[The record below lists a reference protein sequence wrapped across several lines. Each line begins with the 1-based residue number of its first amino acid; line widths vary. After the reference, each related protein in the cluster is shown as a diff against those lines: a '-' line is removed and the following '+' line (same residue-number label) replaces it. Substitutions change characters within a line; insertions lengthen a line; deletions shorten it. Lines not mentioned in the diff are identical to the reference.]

1 MPTPE
6 TIADRIDRISVAS
19 GALVSWLTLAM
30 VLLTVVIVVM
40 RYVFDSGLVWMQETL
55 TWMHAAVFMLGAAY
69 TLQRDEHVRVDIF
82 YRGMSERR
90 RAIVDATGVVLFLLP
105 LCGFLIVEAWQY
117 VAASWSINEISRD
130 TGGLPYPAIPLLKSV
145 LLVMPLLVAFQGV
158 ALLIRSLLRIRKG
171 FPVSVS

>member
-1 MPTPE
+1 MPNRKM
-6 TIADRIDRISVAS
+6 IADEIDRISAAS

-40 RYVFDSGLVWMQETL
+40 RYVFDAGLVWMQETL

-82 YRGMSERR
+82 YRDMSERR
-90 RAIVDATGVVLFLLP
+90 RAIVDAAGVILFLFP
-105 LCGFLIVEAWQY
+105 LCGFFIVESWPY
-117 VAASWSINEISRD
+117 VSASWSINEISRD

-145 LLVMPLLVAFQGV
+145 LLVMPLLVALQGM
-158 ALLIRSLLRIRKG
+158 ALLIRSLLRVGK
-171 FPVSVS
+171 S